1 MKIRQL
7 FKAVWRSILMLTAV
21 IMFVIVVSYAITFL
35 PGWLTLTISGVVL
48 FAFIVFLNYKSM

>member
-7 FKAVWRSILMLTAV
+7 FKAVWRSILMLATA
-21 IMFVIVVSYAITFL
+21 IMFVIGVLYAIMFL
-35 PGWLTLTISGVVL
+35 PDWLALTISGVAV